1 MSQKSYVHNSRLT
14 LGGPTPPSTPEQV
27 IDVNFGVKVDPP
39 LFKKFAMFNSGL
51 VPLSRYRKDRNLIN
65 ELKPESLRIDLS
77 IGKYTGK
84 CFLYGMVTGTPDN
97 LQYNFADI
105 DKLAGLLNERNVLPY
120 WSYCYIPRPL
130 QKWGDWRRGP
140 SDLNVWKEM
149 HSAFASHFKQNNI
162 RIGYQEIYNE
172 PDLDVFYVG
181 TWDEYLQMYKHG
193 VEGLKEGDPDAVVG
207 GPAMAYPHKTTHIN
221 SFLDFVTQENLA
233 LDFFSFH
240 AYNNSHLTKLQKIR
254 ACLEK
259 SSRFDTTEIHMN
271 ELNVFSP
278 WVKRGGPVDK
288 YVLASQI
295 FETIDL
301 LLDQTDLTLV
311 HWAEFQEVRWAKSGI
326 GIVNLRGKRKAAFNA
341 FKIYAMM
348 PVDRCQVNSN
358 CYGVK
363 GMAST
368 DGHKASVVIW
378 NNSGTSKIPF
388 VNLTNVPFSKGNFR
402 VYRIDADHASYGDNP
417 NNELLLPVEENVD
430 INMARLYWSGEIP
443 PKGVVYLEAEDGT
456 GISELDPVS
465 VAKVIRKHHYYP
477 DRSESCYAEFDENTW
492 IARLGM
498 GNEKLAHSLVG
509 ITVEEIPSVLKV
521 SFVVEARLQ
530 RLDEN
535 SLLGMRIDYEVNGK
549 YTKSILFHGE
559 LYDSQRNATM
569 PWGTKRLPDEV
580 IQIQDLSNFEID
592 LISDAPAN
600 WSGRAIISFEMQ
612 NTGANTR
619 AKVVV
624 STASTSTPGCTPT
637 SESTSHDGK
646 I

>member
-1 MSQKSYVHNSRLT
+1 
-14 LGGPTPPSTPEQV
+14 
-27 IDVNFGVKVDPP
+27 
-39 LFKKFAMFNSGL
+39 
-51 VPLSRYRKDRNLIN
+51 
-65 ELKPESLRIDLS
+65 
-77 IGKYTGK
+77 
-84 CFLYGMVTGTPDN
+84 MVTGTPDN

-105 DKLAGLLNERNVLPY
+105 DKLAGLLNKRNVLPY

-140 SDLNVWKEM
+140 SDLNIWKKM

-181 TWDEYLQMYKHG
+181 TWDEYLQMYKYG

-207 GPAMAYPHKTTHIN
+207 GPAMACADDTKHIN

-240 AYNNSHLTKLQKIR
+240 AYGVDPISRTLINNSHLTKLQKVR
-254 ACLEK
+254 VCLENN
-259 SSRFDTTEIHMN
+259 SRFDTTEIHMN
-271 ELNVFSP
+271 ELNVLNILAP
-278 WVKRGGPVDK
+278 KQRGGPFDK
-288 YVLASQI
+288 YTLASEI
-295 FETIDL
+295 FNVIKL
-301 LLDQTDLTLV
+301 LLGQTDLTLV
-311 HWAEFQEVRWAKSGI
+311 HWSEFQEVRWKKSGV
-326 GIVNLRGKRKAAFNA
+326 GIVNLSGKRKAAFNA

-348 PVDRCQVNSN
+348 PVDRCQVNSS
-358 CYGVK
+358 YYDVES
-363 GMAST
+363 MAST
-368 DGHKASVVIW
+368 DGHKVSVVIW
-378 NNSGTSKIPF
+378 NNSDTAKMPRVSL
-388 VNLTNVPFSKGNFR
+388 NNVPFSRGNFR

-417 NNELLLPVEENVD
+417 NNELLLPVEESVD
-430 INMARLYWSGEIP
+430 VDMVRLYWSGKIP

-456 GISELDPVS
+456 GISKLDHVS

-477 DRSESCYAEFDENTW
+477 DRSKSCYAEFGENTW

-498 GNEKLAHSLVG
+498 DNEKLAHSLVG
-509 ITVEEIPSVLKV
+509 VTVEEIPSVLKV

-612 NTGANTR
+612 NTGAHTR
-619 AKVVV
+619 ARVVIKH
-624 STASTSTPGCTPT
+624 SY
-637 SESTSHDGK
+637 
-646 I
+646 